1 MSLLWRE
8 RWHVALSPTRVDVVR
23 ATGFIRRTVTSTE
36 LIPCSPAAQ
45 GEPWR
50 AAVLALENAFT
61 GCETHRAE
69 CEVVLSNHFVRYT
82 LVPWES
88 GISDEG
94 EIETYARLRFNETYG
109 AEAVAKWEVRVG
121 LPAYGAPRLACAVD
135 RDLMEALRRLSAAQQ
150 VRLAGVR
157 PLLVACFDR
166 CRRRFCGPRFWFATA
181 EEGRL
186 CLAGIDR
193 YAWRTLTCQRI
204 GKNLEDALKAAFER
218 ESLVMPAVTGDALYL
233 FARDLPAEQPIDIP
247 GMKVCKLAPPLL
259 PVAGVQELA
268 VARVFL

>member
-1 MSLLWRE
+1 VSLLWRE
-8 RWHVALSPTRVDVVR
+8 RWHVALSPTRVDVVCAR
-23 ATGFIRRTVTSTE
+23 GLIRRTVSSTE
-36 LIPCSPAAQ
+36 LIPCSPAAH

-50 AAVLALENAFT
+50 AALLALENAFT
-61 GCETHRAE
+61 DGKTAGAQ

-109 AEAVAKWEVRVG
+109 AEAAAKWEVRVG
-121 LPAYGAPRLACAVD
+121 LPAYGASRLACAVD
-135 RDLMEALRRLSAAQQ
+135 RDLMEALRRLSAAQHL
-150 VRLAGVR
+150 RLACVR
-157 PLLVACFDR
+157 PLLVASFDR
-166 CRRRFCGPRFWFATA
+166 CRKRLRGPRFWFATA

-193 YAWRTLTCQRI
+193 YAWRTLACQRI

-218 ESLVMPAVTGDALYL
+218 ESLIMPAVSGDALYL
-233 FARDLPAEQPIDIP
+233 FARDLLAEQSIDIP
-247 GMKVCKLAPPLL
+247 GMKVCKLTPPLL
-259 PVAGVQELA
+259 PVAGAQELA